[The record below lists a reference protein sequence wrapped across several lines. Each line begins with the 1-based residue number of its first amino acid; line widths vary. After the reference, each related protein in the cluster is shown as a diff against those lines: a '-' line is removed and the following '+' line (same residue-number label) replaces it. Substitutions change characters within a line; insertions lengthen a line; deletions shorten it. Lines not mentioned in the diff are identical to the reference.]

1 MGAVYLSCYVAMM
14 TASSAVRKVV
24 PSEER
29 ETVLTY
35 EILAGMRLKWF
46 QQLQGLM
53 ATLTILASMF
63 LFSSLGVKGKYSF
76 KYNTIGYIGLITTA
90 IYLLIDILTLV
101 SEQRRQPAAA
111 DRKPRMSAIASERR
125 LSISKLS
132 GDLIS
137 LV

>member
-1 MGAVYLSCYVAMM
+1 M
-14 TASSAVRKVV
+14 TASSVVRKVV

-35 EILAGMRLKWF
+35 EILAVMRLKWF
-46 QQLQGLM
+46 QQLQGVM
-53 ATLTILASMF
+53 VTLTALASMF
-63 LFSSLGVKGKYSF
+63 LFSSLGVKGVESF
-76 KYNTIGYIGLITTA
+76 QYNMIGGIGLITTA

-101 SEQRRQPAAA
+101 SEQRRRPAAA

-137 LV
+137 IV